1 MTELIKCSGC
11 ASRKLPEF
19 YTIKPTTGQRLKTCN
34 DCRERLKLRPK
45 PSPKSNSSSEFCCN
59 QCQKKLSSNQRLLLH
74 IKSVHDKIQ
83 DFACIHCEQKFSER
97 GNLQL
102 HVKAVHDKIRDH
114 QCTQCDVQF
123 SYRWLLNL
131 HIKSIHDQIRDEE
144 CPTCD
149 FKTSGIGNLR
159 EHLKVCTGGERMSS
173 GEYAV
178 KGVLETMRIP
188 FHQEMRFSD
197 AATSRCCLLTST
209 FHCWR

>member
-123 SYRWLLNL
+123 SYRWLLDL

-149 FKTSGIGNLR
+149 FKYRQPEKAFKSMHRWIKHVIRRICR
-159 EHLKVCTGGERMSS
+159 ERRPGGHEDPVSS
-173 GEYAV
+173 RNAV
-178 KGVLETMRIP
+178 FRLPRPRDVA
-188 FHQEMRFSD
+188 F
-197 AATSRCCLLTST
+197 
-209 FHCWR
+209 